1 MAVVAPVS
9 DSLFVLITAFPSHLR
24 LVSPLQDRLLERHLV
39 VLRRVLRRPKVRP
52 HSGNVMVYV
61 EDSDLEK
68 ENPVIY
74 MSGGNSDVV
83 GRPFTPGQEN
93 FDLIEADLTANLWGL
108 TMPAEVFEEPIGEW
122 AVAFEFD

>member
-1 MAVVAPVS
+1 
-9 DSLFVLITAFPSHLR
+9 
-24 LVSPLQDRLLERHLV
+24 
-39 VLRRVLRRPKVRP
+39 
-52 HSGNVMVYV
+52 MVYV